1 MEPYSFHKEH
11 LYSILDLDCMF
22 KFLRSE
28 IENLKIKGNLYHL
41 VGRNN
46 MGHLLVSNK
55 QQVL

>member
-1 MEPYSFHKEH
+1 MKSIKWSLTHFTKSIYIKYSNN
-11 LYSILDLDCMF
+11 
-22 KFLRSE
+22 FLRSK
-28 IENLKIKGNLYHL
+28 IANLKIKGNLYHL